1 MRGCLIAT
9 VVLQRSD
16 RIKVNRLPAS
26 PHCGEF
32 EYIIMVARDRRDV
45 WWVTTRRCS
54 DTNRARRLD
63 KDKNSRIAAQRPS
76 EKTAGLRKCMSV
88 CERNKKQEL
97 NTLDETD
104 FVRDV
109 CERNKKQELNTLDE
123 TDFVRDVCER
133 NKKQE
138 LN

>member
-1 MRGCLIAT
+1 
-9 VVLQRSD
+9 
-16 RIKVNRLPAS
+16 
-26 PHCGEF
+26 
-32 EYIIMVARDRRDV
+32 
-45 WWVTTRRCS
+45 
-54 DTNRARRLD
+54 LD

-109 CERNKKQELNTLDE
+109 AMLVTSVRMGALRSDSSRNERAKKDLRWREMVDHGLRE
-123 TDFVRDVCER
+123 KV
-133 NKKQE
+133 
-138 LN
+138 